1 MESTSEESINMI
13 SDVSP
18 EHYSRWKIEP
28 VSFIMKN
35 NIPFAEGNVI
45 KYTMRHDAKNGLEDI
60 QKAIRYLEMIIERD
74 YSND

>member
-1 MESTSEESINMI
+1 MI

>member
-45 KYTMRHDAKNGLEDI
+45 KYTMRHDAKNGLKDI

>member
-74 YSND
+74 YSNA